1 MKKDEAAKRSRD
13 QTEKKKN
20 CKCTNVTNR
29 RSRPGVRPVNPIL
42 HTEGEASHAL
52 LLTMHLWENV
62 ATISAHI
69 DF

>member
-1 MKKDEAAKRSRD
+1 MP
-13 QTEKKKN
+13 QT
-20 CKCTNVTNR
+20 VGVA
-29 RSRPGVRPVNPIL
+29 PGVRPVNPIL
-42 HTEGEASHAL
+42 HTEGVASHAL